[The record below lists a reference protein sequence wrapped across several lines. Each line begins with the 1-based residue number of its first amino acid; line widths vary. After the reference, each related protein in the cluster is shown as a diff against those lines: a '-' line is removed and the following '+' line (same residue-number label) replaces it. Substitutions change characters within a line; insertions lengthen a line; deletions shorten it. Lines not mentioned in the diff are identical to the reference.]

1 MGALALILA
10 ALAGLAGCWLLADAR
25 WLAGLALLAAS
36 VALWRWPAS
45 IWDGAHG
52 VERSPRRRRLGVLA
66 VTALAA
72 GFRLWR
78 LDPPGLWGD
87 DALNGLLAFEILDGA
102 IRSPFQIVS
111 HSHSNFHALTIYPIA
126 AAFRLFGAD
135 LWTLRLPGI
144 LLGIAG
150 APLLYGI
157 VAPLF
162 GARPALLA
170 ALIYATAP
178 AEISHSKQLIQIVA
192 GQFCLL
198 AGLCLLVQGW
208 TGRHRWLVSA
218 AGLPLAA
225 CVYTYHSAR
234 IAPLVAV
241 AFIAASIVAARWERG
256 RPARSEL
263 IAPPGGADQSERA
276 GRPRSRTTAPLL
288 ALLALFLVALIPAV
302 VGYVRDPGAL
312 TGRVAATAIWVV
324 MTEQRS
330 SAPFWDAAWRTL
342 AMFHYQQGP
351 EYHWFGLGFDPA
363 CNLIV
368 AALCVHGLVESL
380 RRWRQP
386 RHLLLLAWFAIGLAP
401 GLLSG
406 GAPRLYRAL
415 LALPVV
421 CIWAG
426 LPLAR
431 LLVLPAPRLARPMAV
446 LLAAAVPLL
455 DAHLYFYRLYTH
467 PVFHWFQGERLV
479 TMARALRQRGD
490 GWTGYLLTDNFDAQ
504 HESLRFL
511 ARAWNLDLRSVA
523 SLADVLPPRDLP
535 ARGAVYLM
543 GEAALPA
550 VDAIRWYYPGT
561 DFAVEREPTLRSWA
575 LDARWPLAT
584 WPEPPRPIAGIVAV
598 PRSALERPVDD
609 PPIGLR
615 ADYEF
620 DARHLTRREPYPL
633 YVFLPPTFTEPFRVH
648 FSGHLTVPEPGGY
661 RLDVD
666 STGTAMAWIDG
677 APVDP
682 ITPLPAGTHTFAL
695 AVHDVPGHLHLRIE
709 WRPPGQPPVP
719 VPPRAFAPP

>member
-1 MGALALILA
+1 MRRVGTVALLLA
-10 ALAGLAGCWLLADAR
+10 ALAGLAGSALLADAR
-25 WLAGLALLAAS
+25 WLPGLALLAAS

-45 IWDGAHG
+45 IWDGAQG
-52 VERSPRRRRLGVLA
+52 VELSPRRRRLGLLA

-135 LWTLRLPGI
+135 LWTLRLPGV

-162 GARPALLA
+162 GARAALLA
-170 ALIYATAP
+170 ALIYAAAP
-178 AEISHSKQLIQIVA
+178 AEISHSKQLIQIVS

-208 TGRHRWLVSA
+208 TGRHRWLITA
-218 AGLPLAA
+218 AALPLAA

-234 IAPLVAV
+234 IAPLVAM
-241 AFIAASIVAARWERG
+241 AFIVASIVAG
-256 RPARSEL
+256 RREPARARR
-263 IAPPGGADQSERA
+263 I
-276 GRPRSRTTAPLL
+276 APLL
-288 ALLALFLVALIPAV
+288 ALLAVFLVALMPAV
-302 VGYVRDPGAL
+302 VGYVRDPNAL
-312 TGRVAATAIWVV
+312 TGRVAATGIWVA
-324 MTEQRS
+324 MAEQRS
-330 SAPFWDAAWRTL
+330 WAPLWDAAWRTL

-386 RHLLLLAWFAIGLAP
+386 RHLLLLAWFAVGLAP
-401 GLLSG
+401 GVLSG

-431 LLVLPAPRLARPMAV
+431 LLVLPTPRLARPMAV

-479 TMARALRQRGD
+479 TMARALRTRGP
-490 GWTGYLLTDNFDAQ
+490 GWTGYLLADNFDAQ

-535 ARGAVYLM
+535 PRGALYLM
-543 GEAALPA
+543 SEAALPA

-561 DFAVEREPTLRSWA
+561 DFTVEREPTLRSWA

-584 WPEPPRPIAGIVAV
+584 WPERPRPIAGIVAV
-598 PRSALERPVDD
+598 PRSALEHPVDD

-615 ADYEF
+615 ADYEI

-633 YVFLPPTFTEPFRVH
+633 YVFLAPTFAQPFRVH
-648 FSGHLTVPEPGGY
+648 FSGRLTVPEPGGY
-661 RLDVD
+661 YLDVD
-666 STGTAMAWIDG
+666 TNGTAMAWIDG
-677 APVDP
+677 AAISP
-682 ITPLPAGTHTFAL
+682 TTLLPAGTHPFAL
-695 AVHDVPGHLHLRIE
+695 AVRGVPGHHHLRIE